1 MDPWQK
7 PTRQDQDRVAGP
19 LSSPAALIFISSAHW
34 LPCKIY
40 FERRNKKNP
49 TGSTINFY
57 SFFVLIT
64 GLSYRWMKNVVEEKA
79 RLRDQTCWIQILDSK
94 MKVTV
99 PVLSAFAIT
108 KIKWIPPLTHYVSLE
123 IATK

>member
-1 MDPWQK
+1 
-7 PTRQDQDRVAGP
+7 
-19 LSSPAALIFISSAHW
+19 
-34 LPCKIY
+34 
-40 FERRNKKNP
+40 
-49 TGSTINFY
+49 
-57 SFFVLIT
+57 
-64 GLSYRWMKNVVEEKA
+64 MKNVVEEKA